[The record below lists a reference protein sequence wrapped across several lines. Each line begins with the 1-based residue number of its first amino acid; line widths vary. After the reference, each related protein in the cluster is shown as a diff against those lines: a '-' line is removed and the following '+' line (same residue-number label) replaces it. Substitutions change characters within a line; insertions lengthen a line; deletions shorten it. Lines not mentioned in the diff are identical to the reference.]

1 MFNRY
6 TSFLSLVCPTKNIY
20 LHQAD
25 DKRNLFCIIFFF
37 RCAKNFPS
45 YFYSLGIVYD
55 RLSLTNRVITIFCWM
70 LWNALTQINDRW
82 QTFTEVKTTADLVFQ
97 HNQRLICY
105 RLKFLL
111 YMYIIFLYIF
121 IEVKQKCC
129 HFLESFVYLGYLENT
144 CHWEEKKSWI
154 SFLLLI

>member
-82 QTFTEVKTTADLVFQ
+82 QTFTEVNTTVDLVFQ

-105 RLKFLL
+105 RLK
-111 YMYIIFLYIF
+111 MYIIFLYLF
-121 IEVKQKCC
+121 IKNVAISLKVLFIWVISRTHNIQK
-129 HFLESFVYLGYLENT
+129 
-144 CHWEEKKSWI
+144 KKSHDMNFI
-154 SFLLLI
+154 FLGGG